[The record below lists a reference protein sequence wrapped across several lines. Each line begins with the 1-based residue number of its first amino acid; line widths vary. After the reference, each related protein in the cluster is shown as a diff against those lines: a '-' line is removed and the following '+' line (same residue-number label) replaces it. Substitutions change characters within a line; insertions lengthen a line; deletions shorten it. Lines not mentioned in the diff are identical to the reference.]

1 MTLLESIVSLIASVF
16 AILGGLIWFARYIG
30 KKLDN
35 WSENLIE
42 NSHVIKE
49 LTSRVI
55 RLEEAIGHDSS
66 TGN

>member
-16 AILGGLIWFARYIG
+16 AILTGLFLFGRYIG

-42 NSHVIKE
+42 NSKVIKD
-49 LTSRVI
+49 LTGRVI
-55 RLEEAIGHDSS
+55 LLEKAIGPPK
-66 TGN
+66 